1 MSLSKEDLPVQEEEA
16 TVGTQAM
23 EHTERRELLTAASD
37 SLQTEY
43 ASSHTSSHMPAL
55 GTMSLAAL
63 EEHCM
68 SEIKNFRNGEPFDDR
83 YCLEIF
89 YRAITK
95 QNAEAWD
102 LLQRRFSPLVLG
114 WLRRDS
120 RHDLAC
126 RYDSE
131 ENYMAQAF
139 ARFWQATVRNQ
150 NLQFGSLAAA
160 LRYLHTSLNGAIID
174 TLRAYDR
181 PVEIP
186 WPERGQFGFEEPA
199 VEDEEGSELWEVIKS
214 LLPEAREQRLAYLLF
229 HCGLKP
235 REIVKYC
242 PSDFS
247 DVQIVYSLRRNI
259 FERLLRN
266 ADLIRWR
273 LNDSIQPFL

>member
-1 MSLSKEDLPVQEEEA
+1 
-16 TVGTQAM
+16 
-23 EHTERRELLTAASD
+23 
-37 SLQTEY
+37 
-43 ASSHTSSHMPAL
+43 
-55 GTMSLAAL
+55 MSLAAL

-68 SEIKNFRNGEPFDDR
+68 SEIKHFRNGEDFNDR

-89 YRAITK
+89 SRAITK
-95 QNAEAWD
+95 QNAEAWN

-131 ENYMAQAF
+131 ENYVAQTF
-139 ARFWQATVRNQ
+139 ARFWRATVRHQ
-150 NLQFGSLAAA
+150 NLQFDSLAAA
-160 LRYLHTSLNGAIID
+160 LRYLHTSLNGTIID

-181 PVEIP
+181 PVELP
-186 WPERGQFGFEEPA
+186 WPESGQFGFEEPA
-199 VEDEEGSELWEVIKS
+199 IEVEEGSELWEAIKS

-242 PSDFS
+242 PSEFS
-247 DVQIVYSLRRNI
+247 DVQIVYGLRRNI

-266 ADLIRWR
+266 ADQIRWR
-273 LNDSIQPFL
+273 LK